1 MPQEALA
8 AHSLAEAYLY
18 LMATPCGECGKGPL
32 EGGDARSEEED
43 QSTVLLTLRVTC
55 GACGKC
61 KDMTFRIPAETARAG
76 DDAPTTINPGERP
89 SRIIDVAQWI
99 TLFRAITE
107 AANRETDRQEARRLG
122 IEAAQ
127 CLEEA
132 IKFYRD
138 ADNDLPPGEAF
149 FHERSREGFRDHPEQ
164 FSRRRLIDLRGK
176 LPSLATMRR
185 RTEEAEQRKR
195 RRWWRFGR

>member
-8 AHSLAEAYLY
+8 THSLAEAYLY
-18 LMATPCGECGKGPL
+18 LMVTPCRECGKGPL
-32 EGGDARSEEED
+32 RADDARPED
-43 QSTVLLTLRVTC
+43 EDKPTVRLTLRVTC
-55 GACGKC
+55 SACDQRE
-61 KDMTFRIPAETARAG
+61 DMTFVIPADTARVG
-76 DDAPTTINPGERP
+76 DDTSTTINPTDEP

-99 TLFRAITE
+99 TLFRTITE
-107 AANRETDRQEARRLG
+107 AASRQTDKQEARRLG

-149 FHERSREGFRDHPEQ
+149 FHEQSRKRFHDHPER

-176 LPSLATMRR
+176 LPSLTTMRR
-185 RTEEAEQRKR
+185 RTEEVGQRKQK
-195 RRWWRFGR
+195 RWWRLGR